1 MLPQIGVTEILELR
15 MTGSSIRE
23 YAKTMRERYWKADCE
38 GKARVLDE
46 FIVLTG
52 YHRKAAIRSLGRVH
66 DLVPKARRGRCRK
79 YGTEVAGALRTA
91 WETSGYLCSKRLH
104 DFMAEWTAML
114 AQTNDKVQDV
124 LNADQMS
131 IFLYLRHLEAQAMQ
145 SWLPKSL

>member
-1 MLPQIGVTEILELR
+1 MSTEVKFPNCLKIGVTEILELR
-15 MTGSSIRE
+15 MNGGSIRE

-46 FIVLTG
+46 FIVVTG
-52 YHRKAAIRSLGRVH
+52 YHRKVALRSLGRIN

-104 DFMAEWTAML
+104 DFMPEWTEAL
-114 AQTNDKVQDV
+114 AYHGELMVEPSVKDKLCQNGLFD
-124 LNADQMS
+124 
-131 IFLYLRHLEAQAMQ
+131 H
-145 SWLPKSL
+145 